1 MANVTEESVVEVLN
15 SVTATAFPTLA
26 EFSGIKDADIFV
38 AYIALLL
45 MALIPIYIGSH
56 WSLSPKK
63 DGNDKEPPL
72 TTKEAAMFPLYA
84 SGFLLGLYAIFKIFG
99 KDYINFILSIYF
111 VLIGAVS
118 IGHVLTRPLRNIIQ
132 FLGLGRYLTAYKL
145 SLTRNEEDLFNL
157 TFDYSNIF
165 SLLVGSV
172 VGAVYFKH
180 KQWMANNLFGLSLCI
195 CGIES
200 VSLGTYKIGLILL
213 GGLFL
218 YDIFWVFG
226 TDVMVTVAT
235 SFDAPVKLL
244 FPKDLAF
251 FESSNSRSFFLL
263 GLGDIVVPGTLYFP
277 LSFSHHEAL
286 TLACAGIFI
295 AFLLRFDKRKSEKK
309 AHFSKVY
316 FWTGFLAYI
325 IGLIGTVLVM
335 HFSKASQ
342 PALLYLVPSCV
353 GSTFLAAAIR
363 RELPEL
369 FAYSDEDEKKK
380 ISEKKQE

>member
-263 GLGDIVVPGTLYFP
+263 GLGDIVVPG
-277 LSFSHHEAL
+277 
-286 TLACAGIFI
+286 IFI

-363 RELPEL
+363 KELPEL